1 MNRHRKTTSEN
12 KTKETRE
19 KKQSIY
25 RKGEGGDWYKKK
37 QRGEIEFRWEKITS
51 YTRRESVRARA
62 SAWVYHA
69 ARVGMKRKSRANI
82 ISPRL

>member
-1 MNRHRKTTSEN
+1 MIGIKKKTTRRNRVSMGKN
-12 KTKETRE
+12 NLIYAARE
-19 KKQSIY
+19 
-25 RKGEGGDWYKKK
+25 
-37 QRGEIEFRWEKITS
+37 
-51 YTRRESVRARA
+51 RARARTRA